1 MKPFTTSRIT
11 LLPGEV
17 IKYGNIP
24 LCNFAADCR
33 AGTDLMRTA
42 DIALGSEESFVMHN
56 WTAKQSYFYWHSL
69 DPRVQTILALV

>member
-24 LCNFAADCR
+24 LCNFPADYR

-42 DIALGSEESFVMHN
+42 DIALGSEESFAMYN
-56 WTAKQSYFYWHSL
+56 WTAKHSFTGINL
-69 DPRVQTILALV
+69 SV